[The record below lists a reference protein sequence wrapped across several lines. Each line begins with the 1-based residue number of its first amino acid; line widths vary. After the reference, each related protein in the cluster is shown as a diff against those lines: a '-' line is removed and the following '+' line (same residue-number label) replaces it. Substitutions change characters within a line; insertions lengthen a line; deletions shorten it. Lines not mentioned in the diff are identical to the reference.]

1 MQYQVFTWLDCHFLL
16 LVVSVVNNYFGGSNP
31 ISSKSIVYILV
42 LVTGVFD
49 ETWLLGDLIDF
60 QIEG

>member
-1 MQYQVFTWLDCHFLL
+1 MQYQVFTWLDSHFLL
-16 LVVSVVNNYFGGSNP
+16 LVVSVVNNYFGGGNP

-60 QIEG
+60 QIER